1 MGNQTGNFL
10 SPSRV
15 AGHKSLKLR
24 RYGLAASVL
33 LRKPICSGGLTPL
46 ARWFLG
52 TNHILCAIKPLVGI
66 SLAGGL
72 ILGTAHGTV
81 AQDMGGQPDAI
92 PKQQETPSSPTPS
105 SPTPSSTACPESAL
119 SRIVRHRIAAGETV
133 ESIAQQY
140 NLLPTTLMGMN
151 PNLRQ
156 GSAPVGTEI
165 LIPPYNGI
173 RVTVPAGSS
182 WRDIAKRYN
191 VRADVLFEAN
201 GCQNAPEVVFVPGI
215 NWSPVP
221 TAASSSSSAASS
233 PIERYPLPEV
243 ATILLAY
250 GWQVSPTT
258 GKLVFHNGVN
268 LAVEA
273 GTPVIAAGSGTV
285 AFAGDQAGF
294 GKLVVVNH
302 AQGLQ
307 TRYGPLATLSV
318 KTGQQV
324 QAGTQ
329 LGTVGNENYFH
340 FEVRSNSRLG
350 WVAQDPGAYIQ
361 ELRLGR
367 TPR

>member
-1 MGNQTGNFL
+1 MSNRTVNSL
-10 SPSRV
+10 SLTRM
-15 AGHKSLKLR
+15 AGSQSCMR
-24 RYGLAASVL
+24 QRDQLAANAL
-33 LRKPICSGGLTPL
+33 LRQRICVDSLAPLTGWP
-46 ARWFLG
+46 WG
-52 TNHILCAIKPLVGI
+52 TNHILCAIKPLVRI

-72 ILGTAHGTV
+72 ILGTARATI
-81 AQDMGGQPDAI
+81 AQGIGEQPDLI
-92 PKQQETPSSPTPS
+92 PKQQESASP
-105 SPTPSSTACPESAL
+105 TACPEPAL
-119 SRIVRHRIAAGETV
+119 SRIVRHRIAAGETL

-140 NLLPTTLMGMN
+140 SLLPTTLMGMN

-201 GCQNAPEVVFVPGI
+201 GCQSAPEVVFVPGI

-221 TAASSSSSAASS
+221 TAAPSSSAAASS

-268 LAVEA
+268 LAAQV
-273 GTPVIAAGSGTV
+273 GTPVVAVGSGTV
-285 AFAGDQAGF
+285 AFAGEQGSS

-307 TRYGPLATLSV
+307 TRYGPLATLAV
-318 KTGQQV
+318 KTGQQI
-324 QAGTQ
+324 QAGSQ
-329 LGTVGNENYFH
+329 LGTVGSDSSTASSSENYLH

-367 TPR
+367 APQ